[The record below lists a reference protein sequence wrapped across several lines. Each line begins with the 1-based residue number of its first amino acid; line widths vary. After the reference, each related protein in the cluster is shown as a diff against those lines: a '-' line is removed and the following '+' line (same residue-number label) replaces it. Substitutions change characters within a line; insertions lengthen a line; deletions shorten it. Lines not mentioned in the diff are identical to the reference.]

1 MKNSEAILV
10 TPKQFE
16 IQECPVPEPKD
27 HEILMKVEYV
37 GMCGSDIHGFEFGPF
52 IPPKDPNQKIG
63 LGHEVA
69 GEVVKVGS
77 KVTRFKAGDKVLIEP
92 GVPDDKCEYCRTGRY
107 NICPDVDFMA
117 TQPNYKGAL
126 TQYMTHPEEWTYHIP
141 EGMTTMEAALVEPA
155 AVGMHAAI
163 LGGAQ
168 LGKSIVILG
177 GGTIGLMVLQAC
189 KSLGATDI
197 TVVDI
202 MQNRLDLAL
211 KLGASTAQQAVQ
223 IVARGG
229 KIMMVGTQSKPVP
242 IDFLKINREVMIQ
255 TSFRYCNNFPQTIEA
270 IASGKF
276 NVKDM
281 VTNIY
286 DYKDVQQAFMDA
298 IDPEKKANMVKG
310 VIKVAD

>member
-155 AVGMHAAI
+155 AVGSTQQSSAAHS
-163 LGGAQ
+163 LVRALLSSAAAQ
-168 LGKSIVILG
+168 S
-177 GGTIGLMVLQAC
+177 VLWYF
-189 KSLGATDI
+189 
-197 TVVDI
+197 
-202 MQNRLDLAL
+202 RLVR
-211 KLGASTAQQAVQ
+211 ASVQ
-223 IVARGG
+223 
-229 KIMMVGTQSKPVP
+229 
-242 IDFLKINREVMIQ
+242 Q
-255 TSFRYCNNFPQTIEA
+255 TSPLLILCRIVLTLH
-270 IASGKF
+270 
-276 NVKDM
+276 
-281 VTNIY
+281 
-286 DYKDVQQAFMDA
+286 
-298 IDPEKKANMVKG
+298 
-310 VIKVAD
+310 